1 MAITG
6 TGTTTIGIGIIVTG
20 TGDVD
25 RPALARDLNLAFVL
39 HKARKSRVF
48 QINSGA
54 IWTIPEQV
62 TKGETPLTAFTRRN
76 LLSVAAGAATAIA
89 VPFDRPVRAATP
101 PAGRQAPGWYRYKVG
116 TIEVTVATDGVARF
130 KMAEDHVI
138 NIKKDVV
145 NAALAEVF
153 MEKDMMT
160 TPYNPIAVNTGS
172 KLAVID
178 TGTSETNYKKS
189 NGVGG
194 QFVSNLAASGIDR
207 TGVDTVIISHY
218 HGDHINGLLMDDASL
233 TYPNAEILVPAA
245 EHKFWM
251 DDGEMSR
258 ATNGRVQTNFK
269 NVRRVFNAELLKR
282 VKTYEWGKEVIP
294 GVTAQGTPGHTPGHT
309 SYVISSGSDAVY
321 VQSDVTHVPFLFV
334 RYPDWHAFYDQDG
347 DMAEATRR
355 KVYDMLVADKMRV
368 QGFHYPFPSLAH
380 VEKYGTGYRE
390 IPVIWNPTI

>member
-1 MAITG
+1 MI
-6 TGTTTIGIGIIVTG
+6 
-20 TGDVD
+20 
-25 RPALARDLNLAFVL
+25 
-39 HKARKSRVF
+39 
-48 QINSGA
+48 
-54 IWTIPEQV
+54 
-62 TKGETPLTAFTRRN
+62 TRRN
-76 LLSVAAGAATAIA
+76 LLSVAAGAAAA
-89 VPFDRPVRAATP
+89 VTVPCNHPVRAVTP
-101 PAGRQAPGWYRYKVG
+101 PAGKQAAGWYRYKIG
-116 TIEVTVATDGVARF
+116 TTEVTVATDGVARF
-130 KMAEDHVI
+130 KMAEDHVT

-194 QFVSNLAASGIDR
+194 QFVSNLAAAGIDR
-207 TGVDTVIISHY
+207 TAVDTVIISHY
-218 HGDHINGLLMDDASL
+218 HGDHINGLLMDDNSL
-233 TYPNAEILVPAA
+233 SYPNAEILVPAA
-245 EHKFWM
+245 EHKYWM

-269 NVRRVFNAELLKR
+269 NVRRVFSADVLKR
-282 VKTYEWGKEVIP
+282 VKTYECGKEVIP
-294 GVTAQGTPGHTPGHT
+294 GVTALGTPGHTPGHT
-309 SYVISSGSDAVY
+309 SYVIASGSDAVY

-334 RYPDWHAFYDQDG
+334 RHPDWHAFYDQDG
-347 DMAEATRR
+347 AMAEATRR
-355 KVYDMLVADKMRV
+355 KVYDMLVADRMRV

-390 IPVIWNPTI
+390 IPEIWNPTI

>member
-1 MAITG
+1 MT
-6 TGTTTIGIGIIVTG
+6 
-20 TGDVD
+20 
-25 RPALARDLNLAFVL
+25 AL
-39 HKARKSRVF
+39 
-48 QINSGA
+48 
-54 IWTIPEQV
+54 
-62 TKGETPLTAFTRRN
+62 TRRT
-76 LLSVAAGAATAIA
+76 LFAGAA
-89 VPFDRPVRAATP
+89 AATTATALTP
-101 PAGRQAPGWYRYKVG
+101 LMGRNAFAATAPAGKQTAGWYRYKIG
-116 TIEVTVATDGVARF
+116 TFEVTVATDGVARF

-160 TPYNPIAVNTGS
+160 TPYNPICINTGS
-172 KLAVID
+172 KLAVVD
-178 TGTSETNYKKS
+178 TGTGEANYKKS

-194 QFVSNLAASGIDR
+194 QFITNLAAAGIER
-207 TGVDTVIISHY
+207 TAVDTVIISHY
-218 HGDHINGLLMDDASL
+218 HGDHINGLLMADNSL
-233 TYPNAEILVPAA
+233 TYPNAEILVPGP
-245 EHKFWM
+245 EHKYWM

-258 ATNGRVQTNFK
+258 AEKGRIEGNFK
-269 NVRRVFNAELLKR
+269 NVRRVFSADVLKR

-309 SYVISSGSDAVY
+309 SYVIASGSDNVF

-334 RYPDWHAFYDQDG
+334 RHPDWHAFYDQDG
-347 DMAEATRR
+347 AMAEATRR

-380 VEKYGTGYRE
+380 VEKNGTGYRE

>member
-1 MAITG
+1 LGGAG
-6 TGTTTIGIGIIVTG
+6 GAAAAVT
-20 TGDVD
+20 V
-25 RPALARDLNLAFVL
+25 PFE
-39 HKARKSRVF
+39 H
-48 QINSGA
+48 
-54 IWTIPEQV
+54 P
-62 TKGETPLTAFTRRN
+62 
-76 LLSVAAGAATAIA
+76 AGAATPSAGKQ
-89 VPFDRPVRAATP
+89 AA
-101 PAGRQAPGWYRYKVG
+101 GWYRYKIG
-116 TIEVTVATDGVARF
+116 SIEVTVATDGVARF

-160 TPYNPIAVNTGS
+160 TPYNPVCLNTGS

-178 TGTSETNYKKS
+178 TGTGEANYKKS

-194 QFVSNLAASGIDR
+194 QFVTNLAASGIER
-207 TGVDTVIISHY
+207 TAVDTVIISHY
-218 HGDHINGLLMDDASL
+218 HGDHINGLLMEDNSL
-233 TYPNAEILVPAA
+233 TYPNAEILVPAR
-245 EHKFWM
+245 EHAFWM

-269 NVRRVFNAELLKR
+269 NIRRVFNAEVMKR

-309 SYVISSGSDAVY
+309 SYVIASGSDSVY
-321 VQSDVTHVPFLFV
+321 LQSDVTHVPFLFV
-334 RYPDWHAFYDQDG
+334 RHPDWHAFYDQDG
-347 DMAEATRR
+347 DMAEQTRR

-380 VEKYGTGYRE
+380 VEKSGSGYRE

>member
-1 MAITG
+1 M
-6 TGTTTIGIGIIVTG
+6 TT
-20 TGDVD
+20 
-25 RPALARDLNLAFVL
+25 
-39 HKARKSRVF
+39 
-48 QINSGA
+48 
-54 IWTIPEQV
+54 
-62 TKGETPLTAFTRRN
+62 FTRRN
-76 LLSVAAGAATAIA
+76 LLSVAAGAAAAVT
-89 VPFDRPVRAATP
+89 VPFDHPVRAAMA
-101 PAGRQAPGWYRYKVG
+101 PAGKQAAGWYRYKIG

-138 NIKKDVV
+138 NIKKDMV
-145 NAALAEVF
+145 NAALAEAF

-194 QFVSNLAASGIDR
+194 QFVSNLAAAGIDR
-207 TGVDTVIISHY
+207 TAVDTVIISHY
-218 HGDHINGLLMDDASL
+218 HGDHINGLLMDDNSL
-233 TYPNAEILVPAA
+233 TYPNAEILVPAP
-245 EHKFWM
+245 EHKYWM

-258 ATNGRVQTNFK
+258 ATSGRVQTNFK
-269 NVRRVFNAELLKR
+269 NVRRVFSADVLKR
-282 VKTYEWGKEVIP
+282 VKTYEWGKEVIS

-309 SYVISSGSDAVY
+309 SCVIASGSDTVY

-334 RYPDWHAFYDQDG
+334 RHPDWHAFYDQDG
-347 DMAEATRR
+347 AMAEATRR